1 MRVLWALAA
10 EQGRANIVDDIAL
23 DNPLAAIRLDEL
35 FEAAV
40 DRLAAHS
47 PLDGTPRAS
56 PGYSGVDSAREL
68 PAGLRGAGRPAVDL
82 GAGAYRTPVAT
93 RTVVTGVPVGGVLP
107 ANPQL
112 PAA

>member
-23 DNPLAAIRLDEL
+23 DNPLAAIRLAEL
-35 FEAAV
+35 FKAAV
-40 DRLAAHS
+40 GRLTAP
-47 PLDGTPRAS
+47 PLDGAPRAS